1 MPGASKKALAR
12 ATTYET
18 ALFQTSS
25 RFFFFLFFL
34 FAAQGR
40 ENQKNREISSL
51 RPYLMGLPF
60 PCRLSF
66 LLRIYL
72 VHVHELASGNVFS
85 NLWARTAT
93 QREFPD
99 INWPYTH

>member
-25 RFFFFLFFL
+25 LFFFLFFL

-72 VHVHELASGNVFS
+72 VHVHELAFQGTFS
-85 NLWARTAT
+85 L
-93 QREFPD
+93 
-99 INWPYTH
+99 